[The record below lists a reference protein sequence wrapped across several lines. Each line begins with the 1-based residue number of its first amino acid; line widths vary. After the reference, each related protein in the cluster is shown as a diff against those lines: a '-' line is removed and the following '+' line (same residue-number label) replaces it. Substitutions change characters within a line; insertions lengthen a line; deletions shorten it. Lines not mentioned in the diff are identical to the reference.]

1 MVGPVRSR
9 RGAQRSTTT
18 YGYRRALKDI
28 RQPGKRSTPEERKG
42 YKKLLEELRK
52 REDHLTKAKPGKK
65 NGKDD
70 SGEDEEYE
78 VERVLDS
85 RVKDGELKFYVL
97 WKGFSMEEAT
107 WEPRS
112 NLENSTEAIDEY
124 FDAHPGNPGGPKANN
139 RLGRPSLKAAE
150 KTA

>member
-1 MVGPVRSR
+1 MFIFQIFGPNAV
-9 RGAQRSTTT
+9 
-18 YGYRRALKDI
+18 
-28 RQPGKRSTPEERKG
+28 
-42 YKKLLEELRK
+42 LL
-52 REDHLTKAKPGKK
+52 PQGKK

-97 WKGFSMEEAT
+97 WEGFSMEEAT

-150 KTA
+150 KTT